1 MGTVTLVLPLIS
13 EALAV
18 IAAFKGDAN
27 LARSTGQ
34 IQDAI
39 DVVES
44 LIPLVVDWGNG
55 VEVTPEEVI
64 AALEGKDA
72 ALAAFDKLIL
82 ERSV

>member
-1 MGTVTLVLPLIS
+1 MGTVSLVLPLIS

-18 IAAFKGDAN
+18 IAAFKGDAK

-34 IQDAI
+34 ITDAI